1 MDVPIR
7 RRAGEVLAWRHP
19 TPAGEPCE
27 GSGEVYP
34 ETAVCEDRLGPSST
48 RSTTSTPAEPELGE
62 TEQAS
67 DGPGVISPRTRGVI
81 AARWIV
87 DQTIYQLEYIR
98 CYKGKCRC
106 MKSRSPLNWHGP
118 YPFAYTTQRKKG
130 GDTLTVGRW
139 KRRYIK
145 RDEWVELGIDTRRR
159 R

>member
-7 RRAGEVLAWRHP
+7 RRGGQVLAFRHP
-19 TPAGEPCE
+19 TPAGAPCE

-34 ETAVCEDRLGPSST
+34 ETSVCLDRSAGD
-48 RSTTSTPAEPELGE
+48 AGDEPELDQA
-62 TEQAS
+62 EQLG
-67 DGPGVISPRTRGVI
+67 DGPGVISPRTRGMI

-98 CYKGKCRC
+98 CYKGKCHC
-106 MKSRSPLNWHGP
+106 MKSPNPLNWHGP

-139 KRRYIK
+139 KRKYIK
-145 RDEWVELGIDTRRR
+145 RDAWVELGIDTTRRR